1 MKKNT
6 ANVYMTIFL
15 FVAILIAGLARLF
28 QYNITWILLFVFFI
42 VLLINI
48 ILTDRLKN
56 NKHQASKE

>member
-15 FVAILIAGLARLF
+15 FVAILIAGLASLF